1 MTKYQ
6 DFITDKKKFLIYN
19 DPEVI
24 FILAASN
31 LVNKKDSEDAEV
43 KTNRLALAKYFA
55 SRDPEKF
62 QICTI
67 LIRKFFGTNK
77 CVKILSGGLG
87 IKIGYTQVD
96 KRFFTHCFNLWP
108 Y

>member
-55 SRDPEKF
+55 SRDPENFKF
-62 QICTI
+62 AQ
-67 LIRKFFGTNK
+67 
-77 CVKILSGGLG
+77 S
-87 IKIGYTQVD
+87 
-96 KRFFTHCFNLWP
+96 
-108 Y
+108 